1 MYFLVFLLIAIA
13 IGTAESISDSI
24 KANNYKKSG
33 GFYAKYPAF
42 RPKNGN
48 YNSNNNKK

>member
-1 MYFLVFLLIAIA
+1 MLLIWILIAIA
-13 IGTAESISDSI
+13 IGTVESISDSI

-42 RPKNGN
+42 RPK
-48 YNSNNNKK
+48 K